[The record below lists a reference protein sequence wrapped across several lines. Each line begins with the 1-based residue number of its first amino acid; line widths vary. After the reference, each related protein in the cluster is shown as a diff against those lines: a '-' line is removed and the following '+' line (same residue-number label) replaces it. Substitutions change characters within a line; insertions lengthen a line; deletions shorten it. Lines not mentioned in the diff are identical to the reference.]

1 MCGELKHLKQQMQN
15 IVFIS
20 DIAGTKA
27 SDSDK
32 DMKCMKV
39 EPVHFTPGELF
50 YNLLLKEKHFSRL
63 FV

>member
-50 YNLLLKEKHFSRL
+50 
-63 FV
+63 